1 MHSGNIYDALAK
13 YTDAFYEAKDY
24 HSEVDFILF
33 LLKKHKITGITVID
47 VPCGGGR
54 RAQIFHRLGYAV
66 HAVDLSES
74 MLRQAKK
81 NAPGVQF
88 HQQDMRE
95 LDLAVKADVLIT
107 MCNSINNNLG
117 YKQLRSTL
125 QKFYDHLVDHGLLV
139 FDTIFTQEG
148 WIEGKLAAQE
158 IRTAEFD
165 IARIMKSRTK
175 GSVATIDST
184 YVIYEHGRKKIAESM
199 NEFFLLDPQKVK
211 MMMEGIGFS
220 TKIYY
225 DFSRVKK
232 TGTSLV
238 FVGLKY

>member
-1 MHSGNIYDALAK
+1 MHDGNIYGALAK
-13 YTDAFYEAKDY
+13 YTDAFYGAKDY
-24 HSEVDFILF
+24 QAEVDFILF
-33 LLKKHKITGITVID
+33 LLRKHKITGKTVID

-54 RAQIFHRLGYAV
+54 RAKIFHRLGYAV
-66 HAVDLSES
+66 HAVDSS
-74 MLRQAKK
+74 GPMLRQAKK

-95 LDLAVKADVLIT
+95 LDLQVRADVLMT
-107 MCNSINNNLG
+107 MCNSINNNFG

-125 QKFYDHLVDHGLLV
+125 RRFYHHLADRGLLV

-148 WIEGKLAAQE
+148 WVEGKLAARHL
-158 IRTAEFD
+158 RTDEFD

-175 GSVATIDST
+175 GSIATIDST
-184 YVIYEHGRKKIAESM
+184 YVIYERGRKKIAESM
-199 NEFFLLDPQKVK
+199 NEIFLLEPQKVK

-225 DFSRVKK
+225 DFSRAKK
-232 TGTSLV
+232 RGTNLV
-238 FVGLKY
+238 FVGLKS